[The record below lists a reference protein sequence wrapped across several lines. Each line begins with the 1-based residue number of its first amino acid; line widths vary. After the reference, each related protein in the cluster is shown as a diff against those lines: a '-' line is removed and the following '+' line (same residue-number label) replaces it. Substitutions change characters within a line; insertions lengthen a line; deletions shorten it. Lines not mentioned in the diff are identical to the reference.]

1 MAETE
6 ATAPTE
12 QPVLEEKKLKYLD
25 FVQLVTIYVVVC
37 CSTIYEYAKENSGP
51 LRPGVQ
57 TVEGAVKAVVG
68 PVFEKFQDVP
78 FQLLYFADRKVDES
92 ILELEYH
99 VPVLLKQIS
108 LQAWT
113 AARTAPKLA
122 RELVF
127 EVQRAGFVDI
137 TKTAYIKYEPVAE
150 QYAVTAWRSLN
161 GVPLFAQLA
170 QIMVP
175 TAAYWAERYNQVV
188 SYTAERGY
196 TVSYYMPLVPIERIS
211 KTFGADENV
220 ADVSANGGEY
230 VALP

>member
-51 LRPGVQ
+51 LRAGVQ

-92 ILELEYH
+92 IIELEYH
-99 VPVLLKQIS
+99 VPVLLKQV
-108 LQAWT
+108 WT
-113 AARTAPKLA
+113 AA

-175 TAAYWAERYNQVV
+175 TAAYWAERYNQAVA
-188 SYTAERGY
+188 YTAERGY

-220 ADVSANGGEY
+220 AADVSANGGE
-230 VALP
+230 

>member
-51 LRPGVQ
+51 LRAGVQ

-92 ILELEYH
+92 IIELEYH
-99 VPVLLKQIS
+99 VPVLLKQV
-108 LQAWT
+108 WT
-113 AARTAPKLA
+113 AA

-161 GVPLFAQLA
+161 GVPLFAQVA

-175 TAAYWAERYNQVV
+175 TAAYWAERYNQAVA
-188 SYTAERGY
+188 YTAERGY

-220 ADVSANGGEY
+220 AVDVSANGGE
-230 VALP
+230 